1 MGPLKEISR
10 YYLSLARVIWL
21 DLMGIS
27 LTLIS
32 VHTLSAESCNTFM
45 LMVGF
50 ALGATL
56 DLGTCPFTS

>member
-1 MGPLKEISR
+1 MGPLKEISH

-32 VHTLSAESCNTFM
+32 VHTLSTESCNTFM

-56 DLGTCPFTS
+56 DLSTCPFTS